1 MGTSRRL
8 ATLLEDKLQLTA
20 ERMRHGPPAHERFPK
35 KALRYRDWG
44 KETRWGRGDAY
55 PLYTLDTMRNLADHL
70 FDWTSGYRS
79 GAARAAQVRPCDLV
93 YSTLRPTAAFAQKVH
108 AHIRVPYLLV
118 TDTADE
124 PITPGRW
131 VSYILGSK
139 QLWRWWA
146 VDNELAH
153 PKLDSI
159 PIGVADNLEPPGSLR
174 QPDSAV
180 FHANLTHYL
189 LTLRHA
195 QAQPKQQWLMLQMS
209 DTHPERRRVRNTFRG
224 WHGEGEVQL
233 TPDTKQRLT
242 ARQFLLKMGHHRFV
256 LSPRGNG
263 VDAHRTWEALL
274 AGSIPVVRHSA
285 LHPLYRRLPVLAVA
299 DWPDVT
305 PALLRDFY
313 ANYSRRGE
321 QYDYDRL
328 FADHWFGRIG
338 AQRARCLTQHYGNRL
353 GDAWTGGGRGGSGG
367 QMRGGDAGPGLL
379 GRLAQLTA
387 VRG

>member
-118 TDTADE
+118 TGTADE

-153 PKLDSI
+153 PKLDQS
-159 PIGVADNLEPPGSLR
+159 R
-174 QPDSAV
+174 SASRTISSRL
-180 FHANLTHYL
+180 AACGNLTRPSSTPTSRTICSHCA
-189 LTLRHA
+189 T
-195 QAQPKQQWLMLQMS
+195 
-209 DTHPERRRVRNTFRG
+209 RRR
-224 WHGEGEVQL
+224 
-233 TPDTKQRLT
+233 
-242 ARQFLLKMGHHRFV
+242 
-256 LSPRGNG
+256 SP
-263 VDAHRTWEALL
+263 
-274 AGSIPVVRHSA
+274 SS
-285 LHPLYRRLPVLAVA
+285 
-299 DWPDVT
+299 
-305 PALLRDFY
+305 
-313 ANYSRRGE
+313 
-321 QYDYDRL
+321 
-328 FADHWFGRIG
+328 
-338 AQRARCLTQHYGNRL
+338 
-353 GDAWTGGGRGGSGG
+353 SG
-367 QMRGGDAGPGLL
+367 
-379 GRLAQLTA
+379 
-387 VRG
+387 